1 MNIVILGASSA
12 IARAIAAEVG
22 KDDQVML
29 LGRDLDDI
37 GDTAADVHLQT
48 GAKTFHQ
55 ECDIGDAT
63 QRQQSID
70 YSIQS
75 LGHIDVLFFCHGM
88 MCEQE
93 QALRDSDAC
102 ARMLEIN
109 YTATVLFANAV
120 LAHFEERKSG
130 IFCFLSSV
138 AGDRGRQSNFLYG
151 SSKAALDTYVRGLQH
166 KLAPTNLHAL
176 LVKPGFVDTAMTW
189 GLPGMFL
196 VASPERVARDIWRA
210 IRKRRYTLYTPW
222 FWRFIMLIIRC
233 LPRFI
238 FHKSKL

>member
-1 MNIVILGASSA
+1 MNIVVLGASSA
-12 IARAIAAEVG
+12 IARAIAAEVC

-37 GDTAADVHLQT
+37 GDTAADVHLQS

-55 ECDIGDAT
+55 ECDITDAA
-63 QRQQSID
+63 QREQSLT

-75 LGHIDVLFFCHGM
+75 LGHIDAIFFCHGM
-88 MCEQE
+88 MCEQD
-93 QALRDSDAC
+93 QALDDSDAC
-102 ARMLEIN
+102 ARMIEIN
-109 YTATVLFANAV
+109 YTATVLYANAV
-120 LAHFEERKSG
+120 LKHFEVRRAG
-130 IFCFLSSV
+130 VLCFLSSV

-166 KLAPTNLHAL
+166 KLAPSKIHAL

-189 GLPGMFL
+189 GLPGLFL
-196 VASPERVARDIWRA
+196 AASPERVARDIWRA
-210 IRKRRYTLYTPW
+210 IRKRRYTVYTPW
-222 FWRFIMLIIRC
+222 FWRYIMLIIC
-233 LPRFI
+233 SVPRFI

>member
-1 MNIVILGASSA
+1 MNIVIIGASSA
-12 IARAIAAEVG
+12 IARAIAAELG

-48 GAKTFHQ
+48 GAKTFHHDF
-55 ECDIGDAT
+55 DIGDAA
-63 QRQQSID
+63 QRESVLEYAIKTM
-70 YSIQS
+70 
-75 LGHIDVLFFCHGM
+75 GHVDVLFFCHGLM
-88 MCEQE
+88 PEQDEALANE
-93 QALRDSDAC
+93 QAC
-102 ARMLEIN
+102 QQMLEIN
-109 YTATVLFANAV
+109 YTATVVCANRM
-120 LAHFEERKSG
+120 LAHFEERG
-130 IFCFLSSV
+130 AGVFCFLSSV

-166 KLAPTNLHAL
+166 KLAPTKMHAL

-189 GLPGMFL
+189 GLPGLFL
-196 VASPERVARDIWRA
+196 VASPENVARDIWRA

-233 LPRFI
+233 VPRFI